1 MANKLLRKII
11 PSYNDRQIRRYSRI
25 VEQVNKL
32 EPKFEKVPDEYF
44 AQRTAEFRNMVQEG
58 TPLEEIMV
66 EAYAMVREVAKRTLK
81 ERPFD
86 VQIMGAI
93 ALHEGKC
100 VEMKTGEGKTLVA
113 TMPVYLNALEGKGVH
128 VVTVNDYLA
137 RRDAAWMGGI
147 YEMLGLTVGVIQNGM
162 EFSERKVAYNADV
175 TYGTNNEFGFDYL
188 RDNMAYSVDQR
199 VQRGHHYAIVDEVD
213 SILIDE
219 ARTPLIISGPAEDA
233 SALYRRFSSMARGFK
248 KGKDFEIDEK
258 SRTVSLTSEGVN
270 RAEKSLRV
278 KNLYD
283 PSNVDYLYHLLN
295 ALKAFNLFKRDVDY
309 LVKDG
314 EIVIVDEFTGR
325 LLPGRRYSEGLHQ
338 AIEAKEGVKV
348 RSESLTY
355 ATITFQNY
363 FRMYDKL
370 AGMTGT
376 AETEKEEFDQIY
388 NMKVVVIPTNKP
400 VIRKD
405 MDDLVYRTRRE
416 KFNAIVEDIVERHE
430 KGQPIL
436 VGTISIEKNEMIS
449 NLLKKRH
456 IPHEVLNAKYHERE
470 AEIIAKAGQPGAV
483 TVATN
488 MAGRGTDI
496 KLGEGVVDLGGLYVL
511 GTERHESRRIDNQLR
526 GRSGRQGDPGESRFY
541 LSLEDDLIRIF
552 GGEKI
557 GSIMNVLKLKEGEPI
572 EHPMLSRLIESA
584 QKKVEGINFAI
595 RKNLLELDD
604 VLGKQRE
611 AIYSHRNWILE
622 NDEVDS
628 HVHDILTDVIERRVE
643 TFIPNGMH
651 RDEWPLEDILNAL
664 KPFIPFAVEAK
675 DVKASTTLELK
686 EELGNLAT
694 QLYEEKKKDIGE
706 EFENIQKYIILRVI
720 DESWRRHL
728 ESMESLKG
736 YVNLRAYGN
745 RDPVLEFK
753 KESFGLF
760 EDMIDNIYDTIAT
773 FLFRV
778 KVVDQK
784 KVEEKAAE
792 EMNSAQ
798 YVHNEYSSLGRKQR
812 RRIERVQK
820 KHSGRLKVKR

>member
-66 EAYAMVREVAKRTLK
+66 EAYAMVREVARRILK

-258 SRTVSLTSEGVN
+258 SRTVSLTPEGVN

-370 AGMTGT
+370 SGMTGT

-572 EHPMLSRLIESA
+572 EHPMLSKLIESA

>member
-1 MANKLLRKII
+1 MTNKLLRKII
-11 PSYNDRQIRRYSRI
+11 PSYNDRQIKKYSKI
-25 VEQVNKL
+25 VERVNAL
-32 EPKFEKVPDEYF
+32 EPKFEKVPNEYF

-58 TPLEEIMV
+58 TPLDDIMV

-162 EFSERKVAYNADV
+162 GFEERKVAYNADV

-188 RDNMAYSVDQR
+188 RDNMVYSVDQR

-219 ARTPLIISGPAEDA
+219 ARTPLIISGAAEDA
-233 SALYRRFSSMARGFK
+233 SALYRRFATIARSFK
-248 KGKDFEIDEK
+248 RGKEFEIDEK
-258 SRTVSLTSEGVN
+258 SRTVSLTPEGVDK
-270 RAEKSLRV
+270 AEKVLRV

-295 ALKAFNLFKRDVDY
+295 ALKALHLFKRDVDY

-314 EIVIVDEFTGR
+314 EIVIIDEFTGR

-376 AETEKEEFDQIY
+376 AETEKEEFEQIY

-405 MDDLVYRTRRE
+405 MDDLIYRTARE
-416 KFNAIVEDIVERHE
+416 KYNAIVEDIVKRHE
-430 KGQPIL
+430 KGQPVL
-436 VGTISIEKNEMIS
+436 VGTISIEKNELIS
-449 NLLKKRH
+449 NLLRKRH
-456 IPHEVLNAKYHERE
+456 IPHEVLNAKHHERE
-470 AEIIAKAGQPGAV
+470 AEIIAKAGQRGAV

-496 KLGEGVVDLGGLYVL
+496 KLGEGVTELGGLYVL

-572 EHPMLSRLIESA
+572 EHPMLSKLIESA

-622 NDEVDS
+622 NDNVDS
-628 HVHDILTDVIERRVE
+628 HIQDILMDVIERRVE
-643 TFIPNGMH
+643 AFITNGMH
-651 RDEWPLEDILNAL
+651 RDEWPLADLLDSL
-664 KPFIPFAVEAK
+664 KPIIPFTIEAK
-675 DVKASTTLELK
+675 DLKASTIQDLK
-686 EELGNLAT
+686 EELGVLAT
-694 QLYEEKKKDIGE
+694 QLYEAKKQEIGDE
-706 EFENIQKYIILRVI
+706 YENIQKYIILRVI

-728 ESMESLKG
+728 ESVEALKG

-745 RDPVLEFK
+745 RNPVLEFK
-753 KESFGLF
+753 KESFELF
-760 EDMIDNIYDTIAT
+760 EDMIDSIYDTIAT

-778 KVVDQK
+778 KVVD
-784 KVEEKAAE
+784 EEKVKEKATK

-798 YVHNEYSSLGRKQR
+798 YIHDEYSSLSRKQR
-812 RRIERVQK
+812 RRIEKVSK
-820 KHSGRLKVKR
+820 KHPGRIRVKR

>member
-11 PSYNDRQIRRYSRI
+11 PSYNDRQIKKYSKI
-25 VEQVNKL
+25 VEQVNAL

-58 TPLEEIMV
+58 TPLDDIMV

-162 EFSERKVAYNADV
+162 GFEERKVAYNADV

-188 RDNMAYSVDQR
+188 RDNMVYSVDQR

-219 ARTPLIISGPAEDA
+219 ARTPLIISGAAEDA
-233 SALYRRFSSMARGFK
+233 SALYRRFATIARSFK
-248 KGKDFEIDEK
+248 RGKEFEIDEK
-258 SRTVSLTSEGVN
+258 SRTVSLTPEGVDK
-270 RAEKSLRV
+270 AEKVLRV

-295 ALKAFNLFKRDVDY
+295 ALKALHLFKRDVDY

-314 EIVIVDEFTGR
+314 EIVIIDEFTGR

-376 AETEKEEFDQIY
+376 AETEKEEFEQIY

-405 MDDLVYRTRRE
+405 MDDLIYRTARE
-416 KFNAIVEDIVERHE
+416 KYNAIVEDIVKRHE
-430 KGQPIL
+430 KGQPVL
-436 VGTISIEKNEMIS
+436 VGTISIEKNELIS
-449 NLLKKRH
+449 NLLRKRH
-456 IPHEVLNAKYHERE
+456 IPHEVLNAKHHERE
-470 AEIIAKAGQPGAV
+470 AEIIAKAGQRGAV

-496 KLGEGVVDLGGLYVL
+496 KLGEGVTELGGLYVL

-572 EHPMLSRLIESA
+572 EHPMLSKLIESA

-622 NDEVDS
+622 NDNVDS
-628 HVHDILTDVIERRVE
+628 HIQDILMDVIERRVE
-643 TFIPNGMH
+643 AFITNGMH
-651 RDEWPLEDILNAL
+651 RDEWPLADLLDSL
-664 KPFIPFAVEAK
+664 KPIIPFTIEAK
-675 DVKASTTLELK
+675 DLKASTIQDLK
-686 EELGNLAT
+686 EELGVLAT
-694 QLYEEKKKDIGE
+694 QLYEAKKQEIGDE
-706 EFENIQKYIILRVI
+706 YENIQKYIILRVI

-728 ESMESLKG
+728 ESVEALKG

-745 RDPVLEFK
+745 RNPVLEFK
-753 KESFGLF
+753 KESFELF
-760 EDMIDNIYDTIAT
+760 EDMIDSIYDTIAT

-778 KVVDQK
+778 KVVD
-784 KVEEKAAE
+784 EEKVKEKATK

-798 YVHNEYSSLGRKQR
+798 YIHDEYSSLSRKQR
-812 RRIERVQK
+812 RRIEKVSK
-820 KHSGRLKVKR
+820 KHPGRIRVKR

>member
-1 MANKLLRKII
+1 
-11 PSYNDRQIRRYSRI
+11 
-25 VEQVNKL
+25 
-32 EPKFEKVPDEYF
+32 
-44 AQRTAEFRNMVQEG
+44 
-58 TPLEEIMV
+58 
-66 EAYAMVREVAKRTLK
+66 MVREVARRTLK

>member
-11 PSYNDRQIRRYSRI
+11 PSYNDRQIKKYSRI
-25 VEQVNKL
+25 VEQVNSL

-58 TPLEEIMV
+58 TPLDDIMV

-162 EFSERKVAYNADV
+162 EFSERKIAYNADV

-258 SRTVSLTSEGVN
+258 SRTVSLTPEGVD

-295 ALKAFNLFKRDVDY
+295 ALKALNLFKRDVDY

-314 EIVIVDEFTGR
+314 EIVIIDEFTGR

-338 AIEAKEGVKV
+338 AIEAKESVKV

-416 KFNAIVEDIVERHE
+416 KFNAIVEDIIERHE

-449 NLLKKRH
+449 NLLKKQH

-470 AEIIAKAGQPGAV
+470 AEIIAKAGQSGAV

-496 KLGEGVVDLGGLYVL
+496 KLGEGVIDLGGLYVL

-664 KPFIPFAVEAK
+664 KPLIPFAVEAK

-694 QLYEEKKKDIGE
+694 QLYEEKKEDIGE

>member
-58 TPLEEIMV
+58 TSLEEIMV
-66 EAYAMVREVAKRTLK
+66 EAYAMVREVARRILK

-258 SRTVSLTSEGVN
+258 SRTVSLTPEGVN

-370 AGMTGT
+370 SGMTGT

-572 EHPMLSRLIESA
+572 EHPMLSKLIESA

>member
-66 EAYAMVREVAKRTLK
+66 EAYAMVREVARRTLK